1 MNSTLRLKGLEWEKK
16 KLEMCPEDTDAPASE
31 MLEVGNLLY
40 TAQWKFLCP
49 CHVNAYNC
57 QLLLHMHW
65 NFMKFGQNSANANPS
80 LNAQLH
86 TKTITVSKICEY
98 LSSGIEGVHWQEF
111 FLIYSLYGKVTM
123 GHNLQLE
130 WWEA

>member
-1 MNSTLRLKGLEWEKK
+1 
-16 KLEMCPEDTDAPASE
+16 MCPEDTDAPANE

-65 NFMKFGQNSANANPS
+65 NFMKFGQYF
-80 LNAQLH
+80 
-86 TKTITVSKICEY
+86 TIRKSNK
-98 LSSGIEGVHWQEF
+98 G
-111 FLIYSLYGKVTM
+111 
-123 GHNLQLE
+123 
-130 WWEA
+130 A